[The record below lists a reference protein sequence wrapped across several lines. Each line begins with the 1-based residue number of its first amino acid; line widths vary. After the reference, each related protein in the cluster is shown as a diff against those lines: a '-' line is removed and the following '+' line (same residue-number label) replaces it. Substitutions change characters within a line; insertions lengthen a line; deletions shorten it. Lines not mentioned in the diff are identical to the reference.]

1 VAEVAEA
8 VLPAAGG
15 RKEGAGW
22 MLCVWDE
29 RRTEQDAHG
38 WIWISNVMV
47 SRWVMVMHCG
57 AEMR

>member
-1 VAEVAEA
+1 MAEVAEA

-38 WIWISNVMV
+38 
-47 SRWVMVMHCG
+47 
-57 AEMR
+57 